1 MNLKEEMNVVFD
13 VGMFDGADTSYY
25 LEKNF
30 RVVAV
35 EANPLLAALAEER
48 MQEYRRSGQLHIV
61 NGAIGENGQAV
72 ELNVCGEDLGSS
84 SIYASQV
91 NGRFPIGKYTV
102 PGVKLECLFQEH
114 GIPFYLK
121 IDIEGADGICVRA
134 LVKEARP
141 KYLSFEIGAD
151 FEELIEHISAIGYTE
166 FKIINQC
173 SFRSLENEHSMY
185 ERVVRK
191 LMRLAGYIEPQYVRR
206 NGRFFK
212 VGHSSGPVPWEADG
226 TWISRKAIELAWAER
241 CSTPRRNEW
250 YDLHAR

>member
-1 MNLKEEMNVVFD
+1 MNVVFD

-48 MQEYRRSGQLHIV
+48 MEEYRRSGQLHIV

-72 ELNVCGEDLGSS
+72 ELTVCGEDLGSS

-91 NGRFPIGKYTV
+91 DGRFPIGKYNV
-102 PGVKLECLFQEH
+102 PGVKLESLFQEH

-134 LVKEARP
+134 LTPAARP
-141 KYLSFEIGAD
+141 KYLSFEIGSD
-151 FEELIEHISAIGYTE
+151 FLDLLEHISSIGYTE

-173 SFRSLENEHSMY
+173 NFRSLENERSSY
-185 ERVVRK
+185 DRIVRK
-191 LMRLAGYIEPQYVRR
+191 LMRMAGYIEPQYVRR

-212 VGHSSGPVPWEADG
+212 LGHSSGPVPWESDG
-226 TWISRKAIELAWAER
+226 AWMSRSELVSAWAR
-241 CSTPRRNEW
+241 RSASPRKNEW
-250 YDLHAR
+250 YDLHARVSV